1 MRVAPNPAQ
10 MREAPGHRIA
20 MNEWE
25 ARVELAACFRLAALH
40 EMTDLLYGHFTRMVP
55 GPTKHFLINPLDLM
69 FHEITASSLVMLD
82 LDGNVVGHPERPFNW
97 AGYVLHAAVHK
108 ARADARCVLHTHT
121 EASMAVSAQE
131 EGLLPISQSANYYY
145 RRIAYYEYDGPGE
158 DMGEC
163 AKLVSELGDRNILI
177 LRNHGL
183 LTCGETPASAFSR
196 MLNVEKAC
204 RVQLAARAG
213 GGKLIRPPADVCEQV
228 ALQREKIAGRE
239 EEFEWPALLRLIADQ
254 ESDYAR

>member
-1 MRVAPNPAQ
+1 MPTGSNAVQATETRGNRVA
-10 MREAPGHRIA
+10 ID
-20 MNEWE
+20 EWE
-25 ARVELAACFRLAALH
+25 ARVELAACFRLAAIH
-40 EMTDLLYGHFTRMVP
+40 EMTDLVYGHFTLKMP
-55 GPTKHFLINPLDLM
+55 GRNDRFLINPLDLM
-69 FHEITASSLVMLD
+69 FHEITASSLVELD
-82 LDGNVVGHPERPFNW
+82 FDGNAVGNPERPFNR

-108 ARADARCVLHTHT
+108 ARPDALCVLHTHT

-145 RRIAYYEYDGPGE
+145 GRIAYYEYDGPGE

-163 AKLVSELGDRNILI
+163 EKLVAELDDRNILI

-183 LTCGETPASAFSR
+183 LTCGRTPAAAFSR

-204 RVQLAARAG
+204 RVQLAAQAG
-213 GGKLIRPPADVCEQV
+213 GGKLVRPPAAVCEQV

-239 EEFEWPALLRLIADQ
+239 EEFEWPALLRQIADQ
-254 ESDYAR
+254 EPDYAR